1 MSYPFPPDL
10 QQLVQEGL
18 ATGNY
23 QSEDEMLL
31 EALQLLRRRDADLQR
46 FKRNLKTRLDGLD
59 RGEGI
64 ELQDDEALAEFL
76 EDIEAEACSEIAAEN
91 KKP

>member
-1 MSYPFPPDL
+1 MSYPFPPEL
-10 QQLVQEGL
+10 QQLVQDGL

-31 EALQLLRRRDADLQR
+31 EAVQMLRRRDADLQR
-46 FKRNLKTRLDGLD
+46 FKQNLKTRLDGLD

-76 EDIEAEACSEIAAEN
+76 EDIEAEARSEIAAEN